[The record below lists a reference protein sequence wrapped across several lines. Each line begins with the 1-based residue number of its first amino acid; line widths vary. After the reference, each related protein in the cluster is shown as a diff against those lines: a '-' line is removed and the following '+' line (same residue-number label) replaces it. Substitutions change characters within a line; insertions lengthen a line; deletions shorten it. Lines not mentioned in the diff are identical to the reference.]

1 MNATAM
7 HAAPATPALPPV
19 KTLLAAL
26 VWLASR
32 QRTRPDIRNLHAI
45 VHQIQ
50 RLALHPDANS
60 QDMQAGL
67 RLAAGAQLDVTQW
80 LACCLENETGVRH

>member
-1 MNATAM
+1 MTAATMNPD
-7 HAAPATPALPPV
+7 PATPALPPV

-32 QRTRPDIRNLHAI
+32 QRTQPDIRNLHAI

-50 RLALHPDANS
+50 RLAVHPDADR
-60 QDMQAGL
+60 QDLWAGL
-67 RLAAGAQLDVTQW
+67 RLAAGVELDVTRW
-80 LACCLENETGVRH
+80 IGCCLESEIGFRH